1 MDVAAARE
9 LGPKLVTFL
18 KVIFI
23 GVFGVLAATTRDTTQ
38 IKKKGFGLLFAEAVV
53 VGAGA
58 ALSFGAVGWN
68 RRFEGSWPKLLGI
81 SFVVFFALHFLFE
94 LSGFNEISA
103 SASTGAKEFAGQTQ
117 KLEKSMAA
125 RVTFG
130 LILFVLAMVSLC
142 AWDSPWQEKTAP
154 WRLGK
159 SWWTF
164 FGEAL
169 IIGLG
174 SAVPT
179 IMIVKDRGGE
189 RNEIL
194 KAFLIGLFMFGSGH
208 FGLQYSGLY
217 REFGFMPG
225 SL

>member
-68 RRFEGSWPKLLGI
+68 RRFEGSWPKLLGV

-103 SASTGAKEFAGQTQ
+103 SASTGAKKFTGQTQ

-142 AWDSPWQEKTAP
+142 AWDSPWLQETAP

-159 SWWTF
+159 TRSVF
-164 FGEAL
+164 ILEAL

-174 SAVPT
+174 SAVPA

>member
-1 MDVAAARE
+1 MDVAARE

-103 SASTGAKEFAGQTQ
+103 SASTGAKKFAGQTQ

-142 AWDSPWQEKTAP
+142 VWDSPWQETAP
-154 WRLGK
+154 WK
-159 SWWTF
+159 F
-164 FGEAL
+164 FVEAL
-169 IIGLG
+169 VIGLG
-174 SAVPT
+174 SAVPA

-194 KAFLIGLFMFGSGH
+194 KAFFFGLFVFGFVGH

-217 REFGFMPG
+217 REFGFMPR

>member
-103 SASTGAKEFAGQTQ
+103 SASTGAKKFAGQKQ

-142 AWDSPWQEKTAP
+142 AWDSPWLQETAP

-159 SWWTF
+159 TRSVF
-164 FGEAL
+164 ILEAL

-174 SAVPT
+174 SAVPA

>member
-1 MDVAAARE
+1 MDVAARE

-38 IKKKGFGLLFAEAVV
+38 IKKKGFGLLVAEAVV

-142 AWDSPWQEKTAP
+142 AWDSPWLQETAP

-159 SWWTF
+159 TRSVF
-164 FGEAL
+164 ILEAL

-174 SAVPT
+174 SAVPA

>member
-1 MDVAAARE
+1 MDVAARE

-23 GVFGVLAATTRDTTQ
+23 GVFGVLAATTRNTTQ
-38 IKKKGFGLLFAEAVV
+38 IKKKGFGLLVAEAVV

-58 ALSFGAVGWN
+58 AISFGAVGLN

-103 SASTGAKEFAGQTQ
+103 SASTGAKKFAGQTQ

-142 AWDSPWQEKTAP
+142 AWDSPWQETVP

-159 SWWTF
+159 SWRTF

-169 IIGLG
+169 VIGLG

-189 RNEIL
+189 RSEIL
-194 KAFLIGLFMFGSGH
+194 KAFFIGLFMFGSGH

>member
-1 MDVAAARE
+1 MDVAARE

-23 GVFGVLAATTRDTTQ
+23 GVFGVLAATTRNTTQ

-103 SASTGAKEFAGQTQ
+103 SASTGAKKFAGQTQ

-130 LILFVLAMVSLC
+130 LILFVLSMVSLC
-142 AWDSPWQEKTAP
+142 AWDSPWQGIVP

-159 SWWTF
+159 SWRTF

-169 IIGLG
+169 VIGLG

-194 KAFLIGLFMFGSGH
+194 KAFLIGLFMFGFAGH

>member
-1 MDVAAARE
+1 MDVAARE

-38 IKKKGFGLLFAEAVV
+38 IKKKGFGLLVAEAVV

-68 RRFEGSWPKLLGI
+68 RRFGGSWPKLLGI

-103 SASTGAKEFAGQTQ
+103 SASTGAKKFTGQTQ

-142 AWDSPWQEKTAP
+142 AWDSPWQETAP

-159 SWWTF
+159 TRSVF
-164 FGEAL
+164 ILEAL

-174 SAVPT
+174 SAVPA

-189 RNEIL
+189 RNKIL
-194 KAFLIGLFMFGSGH
+194 IAFFFSLFVFGSFH

>member
-68 RRFEGSWPKLLGI
+68 RQFKGSWPKLLGI

-142 AWDSPWQEKTAP
+142 AWDSPWLQETAP

-159 SWWTF
+159 KRWVF
-164 FGEAL
+164 ILEAL
-169 IIGLG
+169 IIWLG
-174 SAVPT
+174 SAVPA

>member
-58 ALSFGAVGWN
+58 AISFGAVGWN
-68 RRFEGSWPKLLGI
+68 RQFKGSWPKLLGI

-142 AWDSPWQEKTAP
+142 AWDSPWQETAA

-159 SWWTF
+159 TRSVF
-164 FGEAL
+164 ILEAL

-174 SAVPT
+174 SAVPA

-194 KAFLIGLFMFGSGH
+194 KAFLISLFMFGSGH

>member
-1 MDVAAARE
+1 MDVAARE

-68 RRFEGSWPKLLGI
+68 RRFEGSWPKLLGV

-103 SASTGAKEFAGQTQ
+103 SASTGAKKFTGQTQ

-142 AWDSPWQEKTAP
+142 AWDSPWLQETAP

-159 SWWTF
+159 TRSVF
-164 FGEAL
+164 ILEAL

-174 SAVPT
+174 SAVPA

>member
-1 MDVAAARE
+1 MDVAARE

-38 IKKKGFGLLFAEAVV
+38 IKKKGFGLLVAEAVV

-58 ALSFGAVGWN
+58 ALSFGLVGWN
-68 RRFEGSWPKLLGI
+68 RRFGGSWPKLLGV

-103 SASTGAKEFAGQTQ
+103 SASTGAKKFAGQKQ

-142 AWDSPWQEKTAP
+142 AWDSPWLQETAP

-159 SWWTF
+159 TRSVF
-164 FGEAL
+164 ILEAL

-174 SAVPT
+174 SAVPA

>member
-58 ALSFGAVGWN
+58 ALSFGLVGWN
-68 RRFEGSWPKLLGI
+68 RRFGGSWPKLLGI

-103 SASTGAKEFAGQTQ
+103 SASTGAKKFTGQTQ

-142 AWDSPWQEKTAP
+142 AWDSPWQETAP
-154 WRLGK
+154 WRWGK
-159 SWWTF
+159 SRWVF
-164 FGEAL
+164 RGEAL
-169 IIGLG
+169 IVGLG
-174 SAVPT
+174 SAVPA

-189 RNEIL
+189 RNKIL
-194 KAFLIGLFMFGSGH
+194 IAFFFSLFVFGSFH

>member
-68 RRFEGSWPKLLGI
+68 RRFGGSWPKLLGI

-142 AWDSPWQEKTAP
+142 AWDSPWLQETAP

-159 SWWTF
+159 TRSVF
-164 FGEAL
+164 ILEAL

-174 SAVPT
+174 SAVPA